1 MSICV
6 EHIDFSQLVTEI
18 TATYRGRF
26 APTPSGPLH
35 LGSLLTALASWLT
48 ARQAQGQWLLRI
60 DDLDGPRCVEGA
72 EEMILLQL
80 QAHGL
85 YWDGAPVRQTVH
97 ETEYRSALAQLDAGI
112 WLYACTCTRAQL
124 TATSLPGPDGPVYSG
139 RCRHSSP
146 APGGA
151 RTLRFRVP
159 DGSVSWLDEV
169 QGWVQRQA
177 PVESGDFVVRRADG
191 QIGYHLACALDEQR
205 MGITEV
211 VRGADLLGSTVHQLQ
226 VMRALNLPAPR
237 YAHVPVLLA
246 ADGRKLSKQNG
257 AAALSIDQPAVA
269 QQLLCCL
276 RALQLSPAP
285 ELARADAKTILDWAL
300 SQWNRVAMSRSMGL
314 ANATATLP

>member
-1 MSICV
+1 M
-6 EHIDFSQLVTEI
+6 TEI

-60 DDLDGPRCVEGA
+60 DDLDGPRCVAGA
-72 EEMILLQL
+72 EEMILRQL

-85 YWDGAPVRQTVH
+85 YWDGMPVRQTAH
-97 ETEYRSALAQLDAGI
+97 ETEYRSALAQLDAQGL
-112 WLYACTCTRAQL
+112 LYPCTCTRAAL
-124 TATSLPGPDGPVYSG
+124 AANSLRGPDAAVYAGS
-139 RCRHSSP
+139 CRHALAKP
-146 APGGA
+146 DVPH
-151 RTLRFRVP
+151 TLRLCVP
-159 DGSVSWLDEV
+159 EGTTAWLDGV
-169 QGWVQRQA
+169 QGPVQRQTA
-177 PVESGDFVVRRADG
+177 TESGDFVVCRADG

-226 VMRALNLPAPR
+226 VMRALQLSAPR

-257 AAALSIDQPAVA
+257 AMALSIDQPAVA
-269 QQLLCCL
+269 QQLLFCL
-276 RALQLSPAP
+276 RALQLAPAP
-285 ELARADAKTILDWAL
+285 ELARADTKTILDWAL
-300 SQWNRVAMSRSMGL
+300 SQWNRAAMRRSMGL
-314 ANATATLP
+314 TSTAASLP